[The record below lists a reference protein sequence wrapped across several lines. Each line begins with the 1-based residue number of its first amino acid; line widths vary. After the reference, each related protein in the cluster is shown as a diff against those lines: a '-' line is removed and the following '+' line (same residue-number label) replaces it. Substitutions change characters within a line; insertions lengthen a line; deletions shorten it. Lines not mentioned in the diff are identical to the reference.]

1 MAEFHHYKCKDCGY
15 SIDTEPI
22 VQYSTLRP
30 FFRRVYKLF
39 MSQL

>member
-22 VQYSTLRP
+22 VQYATP
-30 FFRRVYKLF
+30 FFQE
-39 MSQL
+39 SI